1 MLAGWDAKNLTNHSG
16 KKRMIQKLN
25 DQGVPPTHIMQIS
38 EHKNIQSLKN
48 YSILCE
54 HQQRNIFNIPSG
66 YPEVPGPSGYHRRG
80 SRINT
85 DLSPKRAPKAQAS
98 RGSKNI
104 LSLEIFWILTPWSL
118 VWGFWVIQTL
128 YWPVLFSLDETLQ
141 ICGLFHQGQFPCS
154 SGNGTKRV
162 LSICKF

>member
-1 MLAGWDAKNLTNHSG
+1 
-16 KKRMIQKLN
+16 MIQKLN

-38 EHKNIQSLKN
+38 GHKNVQSLKN

-66 YPEVPGPSGYHRRG
+66 YPEVPGPSDYHRRG

-98 RGSKNI
+98 RGSGNM
-104 LSLEIFWILTPWSL
+104 LSLEMFWILTP
-118 VWGFWVIQTL
+118 
-128 YWPVLFSLDETLQ
+128 
-141 ICGLFHQGQFPCS
+141 
-154 SGNGTKRV
+154 
-162 LSICKF
+162 